1 MAKILNYN
9 NADMEIISP
18 LTNRATIIGVLN
30 NNWMV
35 SQEPENPEELGPE
48 KPTEPSELSGPTE
61 LQEEEN
67 KGSENGSSEEEGEN
81 NSL

>member
-30 NNWMV
+30 NNWIV
-35 SQEPENPEELGPE
+35 SQEPENPTESSESSE
-48 KPTEPSELSGPTE
+48 PTEP
-61 LQEEEN
+61 QEEEN
-67 KGSENGSSEEEGEN
+67 KGPENGSSEEVGEN